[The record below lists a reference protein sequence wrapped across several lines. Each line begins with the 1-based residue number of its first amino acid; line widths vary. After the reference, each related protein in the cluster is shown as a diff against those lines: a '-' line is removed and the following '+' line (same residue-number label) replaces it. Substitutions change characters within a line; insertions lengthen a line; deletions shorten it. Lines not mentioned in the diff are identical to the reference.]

1 LKKDQNEKSPGLK
14 DRKPLVSASKEM
26 ARELFALSGSE
37 ALNQIFKQDRP
48 HQLVQH
54 MDRVDFFWLVKK
66 IGEDALPL
74 LRMASLEQWQ
84 HLLDMELWE
93 RDRVGLDQT
102 TAWVG
107 KLQKADPER
116 LVRWLFS
123 DGQLLAYYY
132 FWNKIQVEIKEGDE
146 VYELPEG
153 FFTHDNLYYI
163 RILDKENEEVI
174 GSILRQMAQE
184 DYDRYQAL
192 LLGLAGVLPD
202 EVEEEMYRLRNVR
215 LAEDGFLPVD
225 EALSVYSYLKADSL
239 KVEESSYKVQSP
251 SEKEG
256 RTLVPVLPL
265 IHAPGN
271 NLLAQTAERVT
282 DTLFLDRVRLEFAG
296 LCNQVS
302 SADGLKVEGLEDLIL
317 VCRKAAGYIN
327 IGLEQLSDRNIN
339 SSVQL
344 LKDNPL
350 IAIFRVGFGLALE
363 LKWEAERWI
372 KEAWFARQD
381 LGLVFWG
388 DEWGGILAG
397 VLQKRPRL
405 FKGLQEGD
413 EYKEFEQLSE
423 VEDGQTVLRRLV
435 LLDRLLEILTTKCP
449 LDKDSIKDPLLTF
462 HPLLFNFWAHGQLG
476 LDSGFA
482 TLSLEQVRDLFRLLR
497 AKSPKPPYRMPGFK
511 DTFIAD
517 LMTHAP
523 DFEPDAAHLLKET
536 LSMLWQTFLEEYAWV
551 ATADLDDRFAKFIL
565 IQPFS

>member
-1 LKKDQNEKSPGLK
+1 MKKDQDKKSLGLK
-14 DRKPLVSASKEM
+14 DRKPLVPASKEM
-26 ARELFALSGSE
+26 VRELFALSGSE
-37 ALNQIFKQDRP
+37 ALNRILEQDRP
-48 HQLVQH
+48 DQLVQH

-66 IGEDALPL
+66 IGEDALSL

-93 RDRVGLDQT
+93 RDRLDLDQT
-102 TAWVG
+102 TTWLG
-107 KLQKADPER
+107 KLQKADPKR

-123 DGQLLAYYY
+123 DGELLAYYY
-132 FWNKIQVEIKEGDE
+132 FWNKIQVEIKEGDG
-146 VYELPEG
+146 VYDLPEG

-163 RILDKENEEVI
+163 RILDEENEEVI

-184 DYDRYQAL
+184 DYERYQAL
-192 LLGLAGVLPD
+192 LLGLAGVLPA
-202 EVEEEMYRLRNVR
+202 EVEEEIYRLRNVR

-239 KVEESSYKVQSP
+239 KAEESSYKVQSP

-271 NLLAQTAERVT
+271 SLLAQTAERVT
-282 DTLFLDRVRLEFAG
+282 DNLFLGRIRLEFAG

-302 SADGLKVEGLEDLIL
+302 SADGLEVEGLEDLIL

-327 IGLEQLSDRNIN
+327 IGLERLSDRNIK
-339 SSVQL
+339 SSEQF
-344 LKDNPL
+344 LKNNPL

-372 KEAWFARQD
+372 KEAWFVRQD
-381 LGLVFWG
+381 LGPIFWG
-388 DEWGGILAG
+388 DEWGGILVG

-423 VEDGQTVLRRLV
+423 VEDCQTVLRRLV
-435 LLDRLLEILTTKCP
+435 LLDRLLKILTTKYP

-462 HPLLFNFWAHGQLG
+462 HPLLFNFWAHGQLS
-476 LDSGFA
+476 LDPGFA
-482 TLSLEQVRDLFRLLR
+482 TLSLKQVRDLFRLLR

-517 LMTHAP
+517 LMTQVP
-523 DFEPDAAHLLKET
+523 DFEPDGAQLLKET
-536 LSMLWQTFLEEYAWV
+536 LSMLWQTFLEEYSWV

-565 IQPFS
+565 IRPFS